1 MYMSKPI
8 IQYTVI
14 REYGNLYGL
23 EEFVRRIIQQH
34 INEVY
39 SEELSKGCSD
49 QEVNDYDKK
58 HIG

>member
-1 MYMSKPI
+1 MSKPI

-14 REYGNLYGL
+14 REYGNHYGL

-39 SEELSKGCSD
+39 SKELSKGCSD
-49 QEVNDYDKK
+49 QEVHNYDEK